1 MSAITWSGA
10 TFSGTPDDADKRA
23 AHYLVRQE
31 NARRAALDP
40 PGTPLDSTPAAALK
54 ASVLTIATQTLDGWW
69 ASISD
74 QAPRSEDGLTDADKR
89 QILANIRTRLDG
101 GESIASIIT
110 DTAGQ

>member
-1 MSAITWSGA
+1 MSAITWSG
-10 TFSGTPDDADKRA
+10 TKFSGNPDDADKRA

-69 ASISD
+69 ASISE
-74 QAPRSEDGLTDADKR
+74 QAPRSEDGLTAADKQ
-89 QILANIRTRLDG
+89 QILANIRSRLDA
-101 GESIASIIT
+101 GEDIATILA
-110 DTAGQ
+110 DTPG

>member
-1 MSAITWSGA
+1 MSAITWSGT

-40 PGTPLDSTPAAALK
+40 PGTPLESTPVAALK
-54 ASVLTIATQTLDGWW
+54 ASVITIATQTLDGWW

-74 QAPRSEDGLTDADKR
+74 QALRSEDGITADDKQ
-89 QILANIRTRLDG
+89 QILANIRRRLDS
-101 GESIASIIT
+101 GESIAAIIA
-110 DTAGQ
+110 DTAG